1 MTAALKTIAV
11 HAYAIAE
18 TVPLKK
24 VESVL
29 VESLAAVRVGKTHAV
44 FSWGDERY
52 VVVHDFGAVVF
63 FGIAE
68 PERRD
73 LMSKVVAI
81 VGAQPSPAF
90 EESFAIAVDPNAAAS
105 SGFDRVVVPALRVEV
120 VELVALVIGQS
131 AAMEYYED
139 DVDKILERLDRLS
152 ADLAESGRPTFTI
165 RHLTRFTGEAMR
177 LRGRVV
183 LTLALLDAPLATW
196 NDESLDR
203 VYGQLRTS
211 FAIDDRYRAL
221 DDKLEMVRDH
231 LGIIVDLTVQ
241 KRSHFL
247 EIVVVILI
255 AVEVVLYVF
264 LK

>member
-1 MTAALKTIAV
+1 MSASVKTIGV

-24 VESVL
+24 LE
-29 VESLAAVRVGKTHAV
+29 AARIPGLTPVRVGKTHAL
-44 FSWGDERY
+44 FSAGEERF

-63 FGIAE
+63 FGISE
-68 PERRD
+68 EERQSV
-73 LMSKVVAI
+73 MSKVVAI
-81 VGAQPSPAF
+81 VGTQPRPPF
-90 EESFAIAVDPNAAAS
+90 EESFALAIDPTTPPG
-105 SGFDRVVVPALRVEV
+105 SGFDRAVVPALRVEA

-139 DVDKILERLDRLS
+139 DVDKILERLDTIAS
-152 ADLAESGRPTFTI
+152 EIAESGKPKLTVRE
-165 RHLTRFTGEAMR
+165 LTRFTGEAMH

-203 VYGQLRTS
+203 VYGELRTS

-241 KRSHFL
+241 KRSHVL
-247 EIVVVILI
+247 EIVVALLI
-255 AVEVVLYVF
+255 AVEVILYVI